1 MYIVA
6 APLMLIKEPKRV
18 PHLPPWLLDQLGTH
32 HMSDLILETT
42 EVRPE
47 FMYLV
52 DREMG
57 FGCDSDSDDND
68 EVDNDSS
75 WTATVVSIPEAKV
88 ATVASLL
95 EAAIWMINETY
106 ARADPLDKSYRY
118 LLGPLTC

>member
-32 HMSDLILETT
+32 HMS
-42 EVRPE
+42 
-47 FMYLV
+47 MYLV